1 MQWLTLSAIA
11 SAALIFS
18 LRVADMSLDT
28 LRVLSVMR
36 GRRAAAWVFGFFQST
51 LFVIAFTHV
60 LQNLGN
66 PLNIVGYAAGF
77 ATGNVVGITL
87 EGRLAFGFV
96 NIRIISPRRGVKLAE
111 ALREAGFAV
120 TEVAGRGRDGTVDVL
135 YCSARRRDVPK
146 IEAVIQ
152 SLDEQAFLVTED
164 VRTARRGF
172 WRS

>member
-1 MQWLTLSAIA
+1 MEWITLPAIA
-11 SAALIFS
+11 SAALIFT

-36 GRRAAAWVFGFFQST
+36 GRRLTAWIFGFFQST

-60 LQNLGN
+60 LSNLDN

-111 ALREAGFAV
+111 ALRDAGFAV

-146 IEAVIQ
+146 IETIIQ

-164 VRTARRGF
+164 VRSTRRGF